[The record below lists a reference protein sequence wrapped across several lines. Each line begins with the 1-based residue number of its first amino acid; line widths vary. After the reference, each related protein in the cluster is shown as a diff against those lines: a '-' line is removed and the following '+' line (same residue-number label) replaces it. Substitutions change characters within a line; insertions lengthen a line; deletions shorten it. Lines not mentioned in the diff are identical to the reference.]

1 MGARAAAGGW
11 VGRCGG
17 AEWFSRLEP
26 CSLPAIPSFSPAQP
40 SPAGRQT
47 NTNKLSPCFC
57 FCFCRPL
64 LSPAWLQGL
73 EAVGRLRCSRGLSV
87 EKYIGSFYRRVESD
101 LNFPALCCD
110 HSVAAK
116 LAYDEKLP
124 ERGEAYLQF
133 ALLYSTVA
141 GERRVRVH
149 TLALPITQSLGTT
162 FRGADLDAY
171 MAYVGRKVASQVGAT
186 VALLGRLGQ
195 SGRSGGCQR
204 GCLVK
209 Q

>member
-1 MGARAAAGGW
+1 M
-11 VGRCGG
+11 
-17 AEWFSRLEP
+17 
-26 CSLPAIPSFSPAQP
+26 
-40 SPAGRQT
+40 
-47 NTNKLSPCFC
+47 
-57 FCFCRPL
+57 
-64 LSPAWLQGL
+64 
-73 EAVGRLRCSRGLSV
+73 GRLRCSRGLSV

-171 MAYVGRKVASQVGAT
+171 MAYVGRKVASQVGGCYCSAAGALGAVWPVGWMPEGLSGET
-186 VALLGRLGQ
+186 VAAA
-195 SGRSGGCQR
+195 
-204 GCLVK
+204 LV
-209 Q
+209 